1 MKAFVRLGIV
11 LGIATLIAFALYWGA
26 DRGWGK
32 LASVHLE
39 MDPASDQATLFGHI
53 EGSLQKSLKKFEGSW
68 LWDVPLEEILKKVEA
83 DKRVRSA
90 KVTRVFPNRLEVT
103 IEPHQPA
110 VAWVDEVG
118 RFYPIATD
126 ATLLPALS
134 SQDMADIPLLRGR
147 AFKDDEELR
156 AKALALLNE
165 LPSTGALTKKRVAEI
180 TYGPRDGFTL
190 LLTQGAI
197 EVRLGEGDIGLKA
210 SRADRVINYL
220 QDQQLRGRVI
230 DARFAKKVVVRLRN
244 DP

>member
-1 MKAFVRLGIV
+1 MKAFVRLGTL
-11 LGIATLIAFALYWGA
+11 LGITMLIAFALYWGA
-26 DRGWGK
+26 DQGWGK
-32 LASVHLE
+32 LDSVE
-39 MDPASDQATLFGHI
+39 MVMAPGSDQATLFGHI
-53 EGSLQKSLKKFEGSW
+53 ETSLKGPLKAFQGKW
-68 LWDVPLEEILKKVEA
+68 LWDVPLEAILKKVES
-83 DKRVRSA
+83 DRRVRA
-90 KVTRVFPNRLEVT
+90 VKVTRVFPNKLEIT
-103 IEPHQPA
+103 IEPHEPA

-118 RFYPIATD
+118 RFHPVATD

-134 SQDMADIPLLRGR
+134 SQDVADVPLLRGR
-147 AFKDDEELR
+147 AFKSNEELR
-156 AKALALLNE
+156 AKALSLLNE
-165 LPSTGALTKKRVAEI
+165 LPASGALTRKRVAEI
-180 TYGPRDGFTL
+180 TYSERDGFAL